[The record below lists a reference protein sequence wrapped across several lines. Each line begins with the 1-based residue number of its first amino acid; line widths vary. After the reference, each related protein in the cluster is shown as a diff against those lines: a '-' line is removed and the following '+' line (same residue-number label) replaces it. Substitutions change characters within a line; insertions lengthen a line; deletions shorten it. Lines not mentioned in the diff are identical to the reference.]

1 MLLEKLHRF
10 VPRYGPEWGSGG
22 IFGLRYHR
30 GVLYFNLA
38 FEAEAHFITDG
49 EDKIY
54 NYGLV
59 GPEPTSGGDTYNAV
73 EAVDNYIFF
82 GGWVH
87 APAMYDK
94 ENRKILFYN
103 KYSHV
108 HRYDIDEGKIELLW
122 KETIAHE
129 SDWAGEVSEIIYDPV
144 NNRLLLARGDGHKNL
159 GIYSLPVSGGKA
171 ERISENPSLKG
182 TIYEDTACF
191 NLGQWYFEGFQ
202 YIDLIENKLELM
214 SIEDSESVDGGPLI
228 FPLTGSLTALSGR
241 VFAFVRGG
249 IVVGTPLYKE
259 ESPVFYR
266 LFDFPET
273 AYAPARSNCLKTH
286 GGVLVA
292 YNAFSDSLG
301 THLKPIVAPTVLL
314 YITPPQARVVAVF
327 GNRVTALEKYG
338 GKILVATNTMPNFT
352 RSTPNDVGYRDIVI
366 LEDSILQKSPPPLY
380 ISLKG
385 EMVNRDYWGGIP
397 LTGYKEPIIT
407 IIANKENT
415 LDVYEYDL
423 ALPAA
428 PEAEREQIKVEKG
441 RNKIDLSAYKGI
453 VSFRFEKADYNAK
466 IRISLEP

>member
-273 AYAPARSNCLKTH
+273 A
-286 GGVLVA
+286 
-292 YNAFSDSLG
+292 
-301 THLKPIVAPTVLL
+301 
-314 YITPPQARVVAVF
+314 
-327 GNRVTALEKYG
+327 
-338 GKILVATNTMPNFT
+338 
-352 RSTPNDVGYRDIVI
+352 
-366 LEDSILQKSPPPLY
+366 
-380 ISLKG
+380 
-385 EMVNRDYWGGIP
+385 
-397 LTGYKEPIIT
+397 
-407 IIANKENT
+407 
-415 LDVYEYDL
+415 
-423 ALPAA
+423 
-428 PEAEREQIKVEKG
+428 
-441 RNKIDLSAYKGI
+441 
-453 VSFRFEKADYNAK
+453 
-466 IRISLEP
+466 